1 MSEPLKNMYDYE
13 SLNAVAIAIKEIY
26 PSFQADEFLEMTI
39 DETWDDLQ
47 LKARC
52 RKIARI
58 WAYCCPGNIKRR
70 WKFLNKRFTD
80 SHTLISFLILLKYTD
95 WRTGKYRSMRW
106 KELRNIGLP
115 SSRCEHFCEK
125 MKHV

>member
-52 RKIARI
+52 RK
-58 WAYCCPGNIKRR
+58 
-70 WKFLNKRFTD
+70 
-80 SHTLISFLILLKYTD
+80 
-95 WRTGKYRSMRW
+95 
-106 KELRNIGLP
+106 
-115 SSRCEHFCEK
+115 
-125 MKHV
+125 